1 MLSQPIYCIPHWDL
15 VSQNYECWNCKET
28 YYRRAKNRGDL
39 SLHITGKPNEFIIF
53 RCALTQR
60 KTTTTKHL
68 SLEPSLSGSSFFPDV
83 LFLGSTWWLKDFH
96 THILPAAN
104 PVGKKLTTNSSY
116 THPGCHSHQ
125 TSLGHR
131 RYQELIT
138 ISRAFEGLTAQARV
152 TCNVPWNK
160 KALEPDWVT
169 STKCGGGGHFL
180 EDYLCVL
187 EAEQHN
193 NTTHK
198 NTCLPTD
205 LGILDKFLHLSDPLL
220 LTYTLRKFDH
230 STPRGGSLPAVL
242 PCCLYYFLENP

>member
-1 MLSQPIYCIPHWDL
+1 M
-15 VSQNYECWNCKET
+15 
-28 YYRRAKNRGDL
+28 
-39 SLHITGKPNEFIIF
+39 
-53 RCALTQR
+53 TQR

-104 PVGKKLTTNSSY
+104 PVGKKLTPNSSY

-138 ISRAFEGLTAQARV
+138 ISRAFEGLTSQARV

-193 NTTHK
+193 NTIHTK
-198 NTCLPTD
+198 IPVYLPT
-205 LGILDKFLHLSDPLL
+205 LESWTSSSIFPTPSCLH
-220 LTYTLRKFDH
+220 TH
-230 STPRGGSLPAVL
+230 
-242 PCCLYYFLENP
+242 